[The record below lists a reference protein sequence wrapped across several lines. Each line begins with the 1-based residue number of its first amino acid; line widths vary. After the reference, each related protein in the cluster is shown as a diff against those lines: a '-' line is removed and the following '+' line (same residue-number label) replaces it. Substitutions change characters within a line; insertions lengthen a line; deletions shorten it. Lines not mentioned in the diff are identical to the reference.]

1 MANGL
6 STKKVT
12 RTEYFAN
19 PNTDEARSTTSRSL
33 KEKQLNFNL
42 LRHSV
47 NNNIEAYVMSL

>member
-12 RTEYFAN
+12 RTEYFIN

-42 LRHSV
+42 LRRSV